1 MSLWRCSQCGK
12 AGLEDDFVFV
22 PVDAQHEVIM
32 CFECAPPEAMTQHWP
47 VDDEDG
53 DNDSD

>member
-1 MSLWRCSQCGK
+1 MSLWRCSQCHK

-22 PVDAQHEVIM
+22 PVDAQHEKLM
-32 CFECAPPEAMTQHWP
+32 CFSCAPEDAMRQTWP
-47 VDDEDG
+47 IDEEE

>member
-1 MSLWRCSQCGK
+1 MSLWRCSQCHK

-32 CFECAPPEAMTQHWP
+32 CFECAPPEAMQQTWP
-47 VDDEDG
+47 VDEELED
-53 DNDSD
+53 DSE